1 MTNSQNN
8 ENNTTN
14 NITPEAEP
22 STEADR
28 VNKTDNASDFEFA
41 VPLTEEERRNKS
53 HSTSVMKNDEEDF
66 LAVPLRTRREKDT
79 AFQTNVME
87 SEKDDADDF
96 IFARYSSRH
105 SKHKHRHHH
114 AESQSGSESP
124 VKSESEQHFR
134 YSPSHKKKSFK
145 NKTTSQK
152 IRTILLYILIAILV
166 LLLSLGGGLLLMV
179 AIGNNQLTNYGDASM
194 TAPELTGKDV
204 SVLNSG
210 KTIIYEGKE
219 YVFNENMTS
228 ILCIGVDKHEMG
240 LEDDM
245 VGTGGQADALYM
257 IALDTKTGETDVI
270 AISRDIV
277 TDIGIYSADGE
288 YLRTEKHQLC
298 LSYAYGNGKDTS
310 CLNTVTA
317 VERLFYQLPIQS
329 HIAIDL
335 DAVAQLN
342 DAIGGVTVTM
352 IDDDFLD
359 SNIIRHYKGETLTLY
374 GEDARRYLQ
383 IRKTHELHS
392 SVDRMSRQ
400 INYLKAFSKK
410 ALQMTKEDIGL
421 PLDLYNIIEDN
432 SSTNLTPSKITAFA
446 TTIVTNGIQELNFVT
461 VPGEI
466 QRGEKYAEYI
476 VDEAAFYEMLLDIY
490 YTPVE

>member
-8 ENNTTN
+8 EKNRAEDIAPDTKISAESAESAHDTN
-14 NITPEAEP
+14 E
-22 STEADR
+22 SG
-28 VNKTDNASDFEFA
+28 FEFA
-41 VPLTEEERRNKS
+41 IPLSEEERRNKP
-53 HSTSVMKNDEEDF
+53 HSTSVIENDDEDF
-66 LAVPLRTRREKDT
+66 FAIPLRTRQEKDN
-79 AFQTNVME
+79 AFQTKVMD
-87 SEKDDADDF
+87 SDKDDADDF
-96 IFARYSSRH
+96 IFTRYHSAH
-105 SKHKHRHHH
+105 SKHKHHNTHST
-114 AESQSGSESP
+114 EGTESP
-124 VKSESEQHFR
+124 VRSKSEQHHRYNSHRKKMKFR
-134 YSPSHKKKSFK
+134 D
-145 NKTTSQK
+145 KTTGQK
-152 IRTILLYILIAILV
+152 IRTILLYILIAFLILA
-166 LLLSLGGGLLLMV
+166 LSAGGGLLLMV
-179 AIGNNQLTNYGDASM
+179 AVGNNQLTNYGDASM

-210 KTIIYEGKE
+210 KTIIYDGKE
-219 YVFNENMTS
+219 YAFNENMTS
-228 ILCIGVDKHEMG
+228 ILCIGVDKREMG
-240 LEDDM
+240 LEDDQ
-245 VGTGGQADALYM
+245 VGTGGQADAIYM

-277 TDIGIYSADGE
+277 TDIGIYSPDGE

-352 IDDDFLD
+352 IDDDFID

-374 GEDARRYLQ
+374 GDDARRYLQ
-383 IRKTHELHS
+383 VRKTHELNS
-392 SVDRMSRQ
+392 SVDRMDRQ

-421 PLDLYNIIEDN
+421 PLDLYNIIENN
-432 SSTNLTPSKITAFA
+432 SSTNLTPAKISAFA
-446 TTIVTNGIQELNFVT
+446 TTIVTNGIQEMNFVT
-461 VPGEI
+461 VPGTV
-466 QRGEKYAEYI
+466 QRGEKYAEYV
-476 VDEAAFYEMLLDIY
+476 VDETAFYEMFLDIY
-490 YTPVE
+490 YNPVE

>member
-1 MTNSQNN
+1 MTNPQNN

-28 VNKTDNASDFEFA
+28 VSKTDNASDFEFA

-166 LLLSLGGGLLLMV
+166 LILSLGGGLLLMV
-179 AIGNNQLTNYGDASM
+179 AIGNNQLTNYGDVSM

-228 ILCIGVDKHEMG
+228 ILCIGVDKYEMG
-240 LEDDM
+240 LEDEQ

-277 TDIGIYSADGE
+277 TDIGIYSPEGE

-352 IDDDFLD
+352 IDDDFID

-383 IRKTHELHS
+383 VRKTHELHS

-410 ALQMTKEDIGL
+410 ALEMTKEDIGL
-421 PLDLYNIIEDN
+421 PLELYNIIEDN

-466 QRGEKYAEYI
+466 QRGETYAEYI
-476 VDEAAFYEMLLDIY
+476 VDEAAFYEMFLDIY